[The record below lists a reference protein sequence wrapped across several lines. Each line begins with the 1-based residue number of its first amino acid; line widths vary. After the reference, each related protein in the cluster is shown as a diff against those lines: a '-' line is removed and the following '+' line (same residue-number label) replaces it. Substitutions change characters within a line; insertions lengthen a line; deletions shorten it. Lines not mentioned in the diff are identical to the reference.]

1 MNIHYVCRNRPT
13 DRPATGVC
21 KDGDAWKTELG
32 LSNLAVNSQ
41 EGSRVLPVT
50 LALWAHRHEACSRKV
65 GKSAR
70 RLEKPPGEKE

>member
-1 MNIHYVCRNRPT
+1 MCVGT
-13 DRPATGVC
+13 DLQTGLRLESVRT
-21 KDGDAWKTELG
+21 GMPGKTELG

-50 LALWAHRHEACSRKV
+50 LTLWAHRHEACSRKV